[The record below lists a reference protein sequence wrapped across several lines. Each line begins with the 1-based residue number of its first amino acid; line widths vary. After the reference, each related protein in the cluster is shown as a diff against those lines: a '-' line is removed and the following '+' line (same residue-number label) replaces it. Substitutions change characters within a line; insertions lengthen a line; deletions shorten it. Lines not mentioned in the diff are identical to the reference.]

1 MIHRVNS
8 DEKRIQKAYRTILL
22 KNHPD
27 KGGSPYLAA
36 KVNQAKDMLLEG
48 STTGSH
54 LHVCLKHSI
63 VQSLTLQ
70 YVQQSYPLRSYNF
83 PPPSASTA
91 CPPSARTIAHK
102 TRSLLRLSTAPL
114 RFLRRSKWLKVAPR
128 SPGCTSDMKSRGNP
142 GTKEYIECESIEG
155 RRNGGIAKSHLDSM
169 VINPVFQK
177 ARKEAYLELDKK
189 IRRFASAKISL
200 AADSTLSVGSAGLAG
215 SVGSAGSAGAAGAA
229 GTAGAADPVDSLAPA
244 GVSLRGSLPLL
255 AWLWVSPVSPVS
267 PVCLC
272 SLAGSFFGS
281 SGFPAGLAVLRTRL
295 GFAGMVLFRGV
306 LHTTHRETLG
316 GLIFVHAGHAQPPTM
331 VLGIAELVVLGI
343 AELVVLGIAELVV
356 LGIAELVISTWAA
369 LVGFLENIGT
379 GQCPQFL
386 GKAGRFL
393 QVKPAIGVY
402 ALTAP

>member
-70 YVQQSYPLRSYNF
+70 YLQQSYPLRSYSF
-83 PPPSASTA
+83 PPPSASTV

-102 TRSLLRLSTAPL
+102 TRSLLRLSAAPL

-128 SPGCTSDMKSRGNP
+128 SPGCTSDMKSRGNR

-215 SVGSAGSAGAAGAA
+215 SAGSADSAGAAGSA
-229 GTAGAADPVDSLAPA
+229 GTADPVDSLAPA
-244 GVSLRGSLPLL
+244 GVSLGVSLRVSLPLL

-267 PVCLC
+267 PVSSVCLC
-272 SLAGSFFGS
+272 SLGAPSSVPRASPRVWRFFAPAWVSRGWSCSAGYCTPRTAKRS
-281 SGFPAGLAVLRTRL
+281 AG
-295 GFAGMVLFRGV
+295 
-306 LHTTHRETLG
+306 
-316 GLIFVHAGHAQPPTM
+316 
-331 VLGIAELVVLGI
+331 
-343 AELVVLGIAELVV
+343 
-356 LGIAELVISTWAA
+356 
-369 LVGFLENIGT
+369 
-379 GQCPQFL
+379 
-386 GKAGRFL
+386 
-393 QVKPAIGVY
+393 
-402 ALTAP
+402 